1 VISAMARGR
10 DAFSRL
16 IMCNKDAGANDALI
30 FLCCEEAFVISE
42 EKITTTFLLRE
53 ASDLSHTRPSLAF
66 FS

>member
-1 VISAMARGR
+1 
-10 DAFSRL
+10 
-16 IMCNKDAGANDALI
+16 MCNKDAGANDALI

-53 ASDLSHTRPSLAF
+53 ASDLSHTRRSLAF